1 MEKRIIILG
10 GIGNTER
17 QNRDNARVLGGG
29 GTIYTLK
36 SHISVDKPLVLRRW
50 KRQENKDISELV
62 DKKEECSIGGGCSA
76 TIVGTEYKDPQK
88 VIKKWIRK

>member
-10 GIGNTER
+10 AIGNTER

-36 SHISVDKPLVLRRW
+36 SHIATDKPLVVRKW
-50 KRQENKDISELV
+50 ERQENKDTLEQV
-62 DKKEECSIGGGCSA
+62 DKEEGYSIEGG
-76 TIVGTEYKDPQK
+76 VQPQYLERNTK
-88 VIKKWIRK
+88 NHRRLLKNG

>member
-29 GTIYTLK
+29 GMIYTLK
-36 SHISVDKPLVLRRW
+36 SHISVDKPLVVRKW
-50 KRQENKDISELV
+50 EEQKNKDILEWV
-62 DKKEECSIGGGCSA
+62 DKKEGCSIGGG
-76 TIVGTEYKDPQK
+76 VQQ
-88 VIKKWIRK
+88 R